1 MVDGGDRRADV
12 HMGNSL
18 GCAGLGERLAAAAR
32 DGDAA
37 EVRRLLEAN
46 PGLARCATFGNLNS
60 PLHLAAA
67 KGHHEIAELLLEN
80 GADVNGRNIYGQVS
94 ERCQLD
100 STTDRFSESH
110 ELFRSQPCQSLLLT
124 C

>member
-1 MVDGGDRRADV
+1 
-12 HMGNSL
+12 MGNAL

-46 PGLARCATFGNLNS
+46 PGHARCAAFGSLNS

-67 KGHHEIAELLLEN
+67 KGHHE
-80 GADVNGRNIYGQVS
+80 V
-94 ERCQLD
+94 
-100 STTDRFSESH
+100 
-110 ELFRSQPCQSLLLT
+110 RSVV
-124 C
+124 